1 MCVCVVNT
9 SWQNTRRRHTVY
21 LTHIHLN
28 PLWNAT
34 EIFISICISLFF
46 LRFFLMS
53 LLNKLQLPFSVSFF
67 PFCPQGMWDLSVW
80 TTVQTHIPCI
90 GRRSLKHLTTT
101 EVPPQLSLLHMVHLP
116 QWRMNLLTLWQ
127 WVISAWTNQHVV
139 GTWSKWSNHS

>member
-1 MCVCVVNT
+1 MYVCLCGEYV
-9 SWQNTRRRHTVY
+9 
-21 LTHIHLN
+21 LTKYPQKAHRLPYAHSFNPPLKCHRNFYFHMHLS
-28 PLWNAT
+28 
-34 EIFISICISLFF
+34 FFF

-127 WVISAWTNQHVV
+127 WVISA
-139 GTWSKWSNHS
+139 